1 MRSLSVAGEGLADV
15 SPLWRLRRV
24 SEAGE
29 AGIGCMSAI
38 PLEIARRR
46 LRVIGNHADADL
58 QQALDGA
65 EQEACRYL
73 NREQLPTLPQD
84 WPCSSSEEVPSS
96 EDPVAPD
103 VVEGVLLLVMASYNA
118 VDPATVEGYR
128 RAAEVKLHPYR
139 LQLGV

>member
-1 MRSLSVAGEGLADV
+1 MSV
-15 SPLWRLRRV
+15 
-24 SEAGE
+24 
-29 AGIGCMSAI
+29 I
-38 PLEIARRR
+38 PLATAKRR
-46 LRVIGNHADADL
+46 LRTIGTHNDADL

-73 NREQLPTLPQD
+73 NRTQLPTLPQD

-103 VVEGVLLLVMASYNA
+103 VVDGVLLLVQASFNA
-118 VDPATVEGYR
+118 TTPAEVEGYR

-139 LQLGV
+139 LCIGV